1 MDRILLDSILQNIL
15 NVRSVYTDNLKGI
28 ETDTLLAIIYGSLHL
43 CYIWIYHEEINVIL
57 GCDVIHQHTLKRA
70 NGPASKSPKTY
81 YEQILVES
89 VLMTYTSKNTYV
101 F

>member
-43 CYIWIYHEEINVIL
+43 CYI
-57 GCDVIHQHTLKRA
+57 
-70 NGPASKSPKTY
+70 
-81 YEQILVES
+81 
-89 VLMTYTSKNTYV
+89 
-101 F
+101 